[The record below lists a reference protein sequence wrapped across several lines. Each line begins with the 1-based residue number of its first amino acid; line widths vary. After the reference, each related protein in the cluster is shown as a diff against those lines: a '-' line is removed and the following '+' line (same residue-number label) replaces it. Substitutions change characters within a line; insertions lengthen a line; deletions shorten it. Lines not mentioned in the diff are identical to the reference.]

1 MTQKL
6 FHTFDINTGEIRGS
20 YAFSQT
26 KAGDIDL
33 NTGAGETW
41 LEVSQHGRGGTH
53 YIDLTDPQ
61 NPVVA
66 DRPVWNPFPAT
77 GAAPLVVDITDAPA
91 GTSLTVADDGGEV
104 TTVSD
109 FTQPLTFVDTGGY
122 TVNIA
127 PPFPYQAITQKVT
140 AT

>member
-1 MTQKL
+1 MTQRL
-6 FHTFDINTGEIRGS
+6 FHTYDTITGEIKGS
-20 YAFSQT
+20 YSLSQA

-33 NTGAGETW
+33 NTKSGEAW
-41 LEVSQHGRGGTH
+41 MVVAQHGRRDAK

-91 GTSLTVADDGGEV
+91 GTSLTVADEGGEV
-104 TTVSD
+104 TAVSD
-109 FTQPLTFVDTGGY
+109 FTQPLTFVDAGGY
-122 TVNIA
+122 TINIA

>member
-1 MTQKL
+1 MTVKRYAQ
-6 FHTFDINTGEIRGS
+6 FDTTTGQITQMLTLSASAVPLNEPAG
-20 YAFSQT
+20 FGLVLVPDKT
-26 KAGDIDL
+26 KNDANI
-33 NTGAGETW
+33 
-41 LEVSQHGRGGTH
+41 

-77 GAAPLVVDITDAPA
+77 SAAPLVVDITDAPA
-91 GTSLTVADDGGEV
+91 GTSLTVADEGGEV

-109 FTQPLTFVDTGGY
+109 FTQPLTFVDAGGY
-122 TVNIA
+122 TVSIA
-127 PPFPYQAITQKVT
+127 PPFPYQVITQKVT

>member
-1 MTQKL
+1 MIHAVIYET
-6 FHTFDINTGEIRGS
+6 
-20 YAFSQT
+20 A
-26 KAGDIDL
+26 
-33 NTGAGETW
+33 TGAIFRS
-41 LEVSQHGRGGTH
+41 VSLIKSSDLPLNVGTAESYILSDH
-53 YIDLTDPQ
+53 EDSRRKYIDLTDPQ

-77 GAAPLVVDITDAPA
+77 GASPLTVDITDAPA
-91 GTSLTVADDGGEV
+91 GTSLTVADEGGDV

-109 FTQPLTFVDTGGY
+109 FTQPLTFVDAGGY

>member
-1 MTQKL
+1 MSSLL
-6 FHTFDINTGEIRGS
+6 FHTYDATTGEIRGN
-20 YAFSQT
+20 YTFS
-26 KAGDIDL
+26 KAKAIDIAL
-33 NTGAGETW
+33 NTGPGEASI
-41 LEVSQHGRGGTH
+41 EVTTHGRADAQ

-91 GTSLTVADDGGEV
+91 GTSLTVADEGGEV

-109 FTQPLTFVDTGGY
+109 FTQPLTFVDAGGY